1 MKEERW
7 STMEVKVINEA
18 ILDENEQTIFV
29 QRYICP
35 QRTYLVFRKPYI
47 SDEQF
52 VISDDAEHIERD
64 VSTWM
69 TEPDDDFPEIFAMV
83 YLDEEYPPKAEEYP
97 DTYFYVEY
105 DEETQHYCCQPAL
118 IAHSDLETLAIP
130 TLQEAIEKGITTLDA
145 LIEAKR

>member
-1 MKEERW
+1 MDGKF
-7 STMEVKVINEA
+7 VNEA

-29 QRYICP
+29 QRYIYP
-35 QRTYLVFRKPYI
+35 PRTYLVFRKPYT

-52 VISDDAEHIERD
+52 VISNDAEHIERD

-69 TEPDDDFPEIFAMV
+69 TEPDEDFPEIFAMV

-118 IAHSDLETLAIP
+118 IAHNDLETIAEP
-130 TLQEAIEKGITTLDA
+130 TLQEAIEQGIVVLDR
-145 LIEAKR
+145 LVEA